1 VRGATALAEVLRVNK
16 SLSVLRLGDNHL
28 GGKGCGLI
36 LDALRSNPIAMV
48 RHATRTT
55 VSLPLY
61 YASAATQLLKA
72 AARNSRVEIRV
83 DCFENIGSF
92 FLSRFKGLWPVVLP
106 EN

>member
-61 YASAATQLLKA
+61 YASAATQLLRA
-72 AARNSRVEIRV
+72 AAQLPS
-83 DCFENIGSF
+83 CFETFMSF
-92 FLSRFKGLWPVVLP
+92 FLSRFKGLRPVVLP